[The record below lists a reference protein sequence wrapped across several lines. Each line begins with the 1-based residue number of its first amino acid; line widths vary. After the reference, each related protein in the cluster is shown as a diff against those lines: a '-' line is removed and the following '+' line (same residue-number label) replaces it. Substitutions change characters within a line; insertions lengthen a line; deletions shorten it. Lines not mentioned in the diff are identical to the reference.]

1 MITKVNFREKREIS
15 EQKREISE
23 QKREI
28 SVFRREKREI
38 SARKVFFS
46 RFIYFNLRKT
56 FSL

>member
-1 MITKVNFREKREIS
+1 MQILIKSNFREKREIS
-15 EQKREISE
+15 EQKREIS
-23 QKREI
+23 
-28 SVFRREKREI
+28 VFWREKREI